1 MSSKICD
8 GYFDC
13 PDSSDEWDCF
23 VTFEGGSVKAR
34 YGFFNFL
41 SRRITPS
48 LSDKKVNFCAKRSG
62 YTPFLQAFRAD
73 FNQVIIEMI
82 ARPKIE
88 GSQS

>member
-34 YGFFNFL
+34 
-41 SRRITPS
+41 
-48 LSDKKVNFCAKRSG
+48 
-62 YTPFLQAFRAD
+62 
-73 FNQVIIEMI
+73 
-82 ARPKIE
+82 
-88 GSQS
+88 